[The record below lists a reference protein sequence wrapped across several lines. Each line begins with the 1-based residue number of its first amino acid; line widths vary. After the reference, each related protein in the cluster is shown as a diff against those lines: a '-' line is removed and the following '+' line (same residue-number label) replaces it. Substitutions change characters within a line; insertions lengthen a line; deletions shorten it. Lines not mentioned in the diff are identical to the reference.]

1 MRDIKRI
8 EPLLETL
15 RKIWLE
21 HPDYRL
27 MQLLGNV
34 YRGDPYY
41 VEDDDLLQRLE
52 STYLP
57 ERDACI
63 NAEIPVALE
72 GEISISKVKDLVRK
86 VSDLQAQLR
95 QVEGE
100 RDHAKKMEAVQKEV
114 ADNQTWH
121 VRDLKA
127 QLRWV
132 EGQSKQQAEEA
143 VIVFAKYTTL
153 QQLLEDVL
161 HTFGYLRFHRV
172 AGMDGLLYETH
183 NKMSPERTVEA
194 CEKRIRATLT
204 PAAGGTRHG
213 TN

>member
-41 VEDDDLLQRLE
+41 IEDDDLLQRLE

-95 QVEGE
+95 QVEG
-100 RDHAKKMEAVQKEV
+100 
-114 ADNQTWH
+114 
-121 VRDLKA
+121 
-127 QLRWV
+127 
-132 EGQSKQQAEEA
+132 QSKQQAEEA

-183 NKMSPERTVEA
+183 NKMIPERTVEA
-194 CEKRIRATLT
+194 CEKRIHAALT

>member
-27 MQLLGNV
+27 MQLFGNV

-41 VEDDDLLQRLE
+41 IEDDDLLQRLE

-57 ERDACI
+57 EREACI

-100 RDHAKKMEAVQKEV
+100 RDRLTQQLHTLYAKHPEDSCYGAMPKLRAEV
-114 ADNQTWH
+114 ANL
-121 VRDLKA
+121 R
-127 QLRWV
+127 QL
-132 EGQSKQQAEEA
+132 
-143 VIVFAKYTTL
+143 
-153 QQLLEDVL
+153 
-161 HTFGYLRFHRV
+161 
-172 AGMDGLLYETH
+172 
-183 NKMSPERTVEA
+183 VEA
-194 CEKRIRATLT
+194 LPHTDLCAVHQDLLDGGPGDCNCFKSRATLT

>member
-27 MQLLGNV
+27 MQLFGNV

-41 VEDDDLLQRLE
+41 IEDDDLLQRLE

-95 QVEGE
+95 QVEG
-100 RDHAKKMEAVQKEV
+100 
-114 ADNQTWH
+114 
-121 VRDLKA
+121 
-127 QLRWV
+127 
-132 EGQSKQQAEEA
+132 QSKQQAEEA

-153 QQLLEDVL
+153 RQLVEALPVVDGRMDVECGACYYIRSFIAGQYGVVCGLMTEQSTAMAIKTLLE
-161 HTFGYLRFHRV
+161 Y
-172 AGMDGLLYETH
+172 
-183 NKMSPERTVEA
+183 
-194 CEKRIRATLT
+194 RATLV
-204 PAAGGTRHG
+204 AQDAGKEVGHETV
-213 TN
+213 

>member
-1 MRDIKRI
+1 MAGHTRGEGGVMRDIKRI

-27 MQLLGNV
+27 MQLFGNV

-41 VEDDDLLQRLE
+41 IEDDDLLQRLE

-95 QVEGE
+95 QVEG
-100 RDHAKKMEAVQKEV
+100 
-114 ADNQTWH
+114 
-121 VRDLKA
+121 
-127 QLRWV
+127 
-132 EGQSKQQAEEA
+132 QSKQQAEEA

-153 QQLLEDVL
+153 RQLVEALPVVDGRMDVECGACYYIRSFIAGQYGVVCGLMTEQSTAMAIKTLLE
-161 HTFGYLRFHRV
+161 Y
-172 AGMDGLLYETH
+172 
-183 NKMSPERTVEA
+183 
-194 CEKRIRATLT
+194 RATLV
-204 PAAGGTRHG
+204 AQDAGVKHG
-213 TN
+213 M

>member
-27 MQLLGNV
+27 MQLFGNV

-41 VEDDDLLQRLE
+41 IEDDDLLQRLE

-95 QVEGE
+95 HMTKE
-100 RDHAKKMEAVQKEV
+100 RDIQKEV
-114 ADNQTWH
+114 ADNQAWH

-127 QLRWV
+127 QLRQV
-132 EGQSKQQAEEA
+132 EGERDRL
-143 VIVFAKYTTL
+143 T
-153 QQLLEDVL
+153 QQLHTLYAKHPEDSCY
-161 HTFGYLRFHRV
+161 GAMPKLRAEV
-172 AGMDGLLYETH
+172 ANLRQL
-183 NKMSPERTVEA
+183 VEA
-194 CEKRIRATLT
+194 LPHTDLCAVHQDLLDGGPGDCNCFKSRATLT